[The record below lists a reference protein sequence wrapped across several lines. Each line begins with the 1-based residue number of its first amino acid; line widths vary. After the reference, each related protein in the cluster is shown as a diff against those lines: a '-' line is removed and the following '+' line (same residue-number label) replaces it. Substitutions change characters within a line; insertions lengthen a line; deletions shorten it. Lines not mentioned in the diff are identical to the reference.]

1 MLGSLFLLVIL
12 YFVNQPILK
21 GIKKR
26 SPFLS
31 IELMNKLY
39 LYHALFWLI
48 YYLYALNNASD
59 SHGYFERT
67 LELEAWLSSYG
78 TDTKFIE
85 FIAYP
90 FINLFRFSYEAV
102 MYLFSWF
109 GYLGFVYFYIFFKEN
124 IKTKVRLW
132 GIDLVTLLLFLPNM
146 HFWTAS
152 LGKGSLIFLGIAM
165 FAYSMRV
172 PQKRLP
178 ALIVGSLIVFN
189 IRPHMFLFLGAG
201 AVMGY
206 FTGKE
211 RVPMYKKIL
220 VYVAFAGA
228 IALFYDQ
235 ILAVAGLNEDNLF
248 GSFEEFAESRAS
260 NLNESAGSGVDMNSY
275 PLPMKLFTFWYRPL
289 FIDAP
294 GALGLFVSLEN
305 VFYLYLTF
313 KLFDKD
319 FIRYLKNSTSLVK
332 MSLTIFFSSSIALS
346 FVMAN
351 LGIASRQK
359 SMVMYFLFF
368 VVLSFLD
375 FKRRKFLYKRKQLRL
390 KQEALS
396 IQQS

>member
-1 MLGSLFLLVIL
+1 
-12 YFVNQPILK
+12 
-21 GIKKR
+21 
-26 SPFLS
+26 
-31 IELMNKLY
+31 
-39 LYHALFWLI
+39 LI
-48 YYLYALNNASD
+48 
-59 SHGYFERT
+59 
-67 LELEAWLSSYG
+67 
-78 TDTKFIE
+78 
-85 FIAYP
+85 
-90 FINLFRFSYEAV
+90 
-102 MYLFSWF
+102 
-109 GYLGFVYFYIFFKEN
+109 
-124 IKTKVRLW
+124 
-132 GIDLVTLLLFLPNM
+132 
-146 HFWTAS
+146 
-152 LGKGSLIFLGIAM
+152 
-165 FAYSMRV
+165 
-172 PQKRLP
+172 
-178 ALIVGSLIVFN
+178 ALILGSLIVFN

-211 RVPMYKKIL
+211 RVPMYQKIL

-228 IALFYDQ
+228 ITLFYDQ

-248 GSFEEFAESRAS
+248 GSFEEFAEGRAS
-260 NLNESAGSGVDMNSY
+260 NLSESAGSGVDMNSY
-275 PLPMKLFTFWYRPL
+275 PLPIKLFTFWYRPL

-294 GALGLFVSLEN
+294 GALGLFISLEN
-305 VFYLYLTF
+305 LFYLYLTS

-332 MSLTIFFSSSIALS
+332 MSLTIFFTSSIALS